1 MIQDG
6 LGLIDLRLGSPKCRS
21 LGQIVRPLHP
31 EKPPQIPLS
40 QLSQGFGHALL
51 CAGDIPVMPRY
62 QPYHCLPG
70 GVVRPQA
77 PEHLLRHGGAHCGM
91 SVEMAV
97 PLRIFCKAFWL
108 SNIMKEHS
116 QPQFRLRRH
125 SVQSMKGMLPHIVAV
140 VDIVLGK
147 PYHPG
152 NLRPEHPHYIGKSP
166 QHGGSIHSCQQSQQ
180 LLPDTLRG
188 DLPQQFPARVQPLGR
203 AILNRKFQHSR
214 KPHAPEDPQGVLAK
228 ALPGL
233 THTPQYPPPQVVS
246 PSKGIP
252 QLSPAI
258 HCHSIDGEVPP
269 SQILLQGAGKANR
282 FRPPV
287 IPVRAIYPEGG
298 HLDGAGLCPHSDGAV
313 AKSRGN
319 CLLSEEVQGLL
330 RQGVGGNIPI
340 LRSPPQEAVPHAAAH
355 TPCLMSCRLQHF
367 HDPVSRFWNFQDI
380 IPLISVAFLFFPYYN
395 KLLNDYTTHWPSL
408 QRGKCFERKFRFM
421 MNNPNPIRDYLV
433 PGKRAHLVGIG
444 GVSMCPLAEVL
455 QGMGLRVQGS
465 DMTDSD
471 TVKHLRSMGIPVSIG
486 HNADNLGDCD
496 LVIRTA
502 AVHDGNPEIAG
513 AVARG
518 IPVYERAQAWGA
530 IMQRYP
536 NALCVSGTHGKT
548 TTTSMCT
555 HIFMAAHADPTV
567 MIGGT
572 LPLLH
577 AGYRVGHGDTIIM
590 ESCEYCN
597 SFLSFYP
604 TVAVILNV
612 EEDHLDFFKDL
623 RDIEHSFRKF
633 AQLVPP
639 VGHIIANADNDGAM
653 EALADLGRPVFT
665 FGLDRPADCTAANL
679 VEKDG
684 HPSFDVMI
692 QGEFYAHV
700 DLQLYGRHNVL
711 DALAAASS
719 AFVLGIPGK
728 AVEEGLASFTGAGRR
743 FEYKGTYHGAQ
754 VYDDYAHHPDELHAL
769 MTAARKMNPKRL
781 ILAFQPH
788 TYTRTA
794 KLFDRFVEE
803 LKQAD
808 VAILAEIFAAREQ
821 NTLGIS
827 SADLCRNIPGSV
839 YCSTL
844 DKVTEQLRSIA
855 QPGDLILTVGAG
867 DIYRAGEKLLQSEA

>member
-1 MIQDG
+1 MV
-6 LGLIDLRLGSPKCRS
+6 C
-21 LGQIVRPLHP
+21 
-31 EKPPQIPLS
+31 
-40 QLSQGFGHALL
+40 
-51 CAGDIPVMPRY
+51 
-62 QPYHCLPG
+62 
-70 GVVRPQA
+70 
-77 PEHLLRHGGAHCGM
+77 
-91 SVEMAV
+91 
-97 PLRIFCKAFWL
+97 
-108 SNIMKEHS
+108 
-116 QPQFRLRRH
+116 
-125 SVQSMKGMLPHIVAV
+125 
-140 VDIVLGK
+140 
-147 PYHPG
+147 
-152 NLRPEHPHYIGKSP
+152 
-166 QHGGSIHSCQQSQQ
+166 
-180 LLPDTLRG
+180 
-188 DLPQQFPARVQPLGR
+188 
-203 AILNRKFQHSR
+203 
-214 KPHAPEDPQGVLAK
+214 
-228 ALPGL
+228 
-233 THTPQYPPPQVVS
+233 
-246 PSKGIP
+246 
-252 QLSPAI
+252 
-258 HCHSIDGEVPP
+258 
-269 SQILLQGAGKANR
+269 
-282 FRPPV
+282 
-287 IPVRAIYPEGG
+287 
-298 HLDGAGLCPHSDGAV
+298 
-313 AKSRGN
+313 
-319 CLLSEEVQGLL
+319 
-330 RQGVGGNIPI
+330 
-340 LRSPPQEAVPHAAAH
+340 
-355 TPCLMSCRLQHF
+355 
-367 HDPVSRFWNFQDI
+367 RFWNIQDTV
-380 IPLISVAFLFFPYYN
+380 PHLSVAFPSFPYYN
-395 KLLNDYTTHWPSL
+395 KLLHDYTTHSPPL
-408 QRGKCFERKFRFM
+408 QRVECFERKFRLM
-421 MNNPNPIRDYLV
+421 MNNPNPIRDYLT

-555 HIFMAAHADPTV
+555 HIFMAANADPTV

-623 RDIEHSFRKF
+623 RDIEHSFREF

-639 VGHIIANADNDGAM
+639 MGHIIANADNDGAM
-653 EALADLGRPVFT
+653 EALKDLGRPVFT
-665 FGLDRPADCTAANL
+665 FGLDHPADCTAANL
-679 VEKDG
+679 TEKDG

-711 DALAAASS
+711 NALAAASS
-719 AFVLGIPGK
+719 AFVLGIPGA

-769 MTAARKMNPKRL
+769 LTAARKMEPKRL

-788 TYTRTA
+788 TYSRTA

-803 LKQAD
+803 LKLAD
-808 VAILAEIFAAREQ
+808 VTILAEIFAAREQ

-827 SADLCRNIPGSV
+827 SADLCRNIPGAV

-844 DKVTEQLRSIA
+844 DKVTEQLRAIA

-867 DIYRAGEKLLQSEA
+867 DIYRAGEKLLESEV